1 MKNLDDRDFAGLG
14 PGDQSFAGTQ
24 RKRAVQSRTSMDDS
38 GTIPARRRQ
47 EAQLQKWTFE
57 ALSAVA
63 IIAVTANA

>member
-1 MKNLDDRDFAGLG
+1 
-14 PGDQSFAGTQ
+14 
-24 RKRAVQSRTSMDDS
+24 MDDG
-38 GTIPARRRQ
+38 GTIPARRRR